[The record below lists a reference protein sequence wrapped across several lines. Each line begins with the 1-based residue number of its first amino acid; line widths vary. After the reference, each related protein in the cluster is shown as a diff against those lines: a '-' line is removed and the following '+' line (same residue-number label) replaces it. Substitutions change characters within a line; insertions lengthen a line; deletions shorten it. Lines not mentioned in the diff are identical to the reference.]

1 MTDDLLIQIAG
12 WIPAIV
18 FPFACLIQ
26 LLKILREKTS
36 QGVSILAWLA
46 FGFANVSLY
55 VYTEKYFS
63 LQTIFGMLGSA
74 LIDFIIVIA
83 ALYYSKIRIDD
94 QKVNNG

>member
-1 MTDDLLIQIAG
+1 
-12 WIPAIV
+12 
-18 FPFACLIQ
+18 
-26 LLKILREKTS
+26 
-36 QGVSILAWLA
+36 
-46 FGFANVSLY
+46 LY

-83 ALYYSKIRIDD
+83 ALYYSKIRIDN